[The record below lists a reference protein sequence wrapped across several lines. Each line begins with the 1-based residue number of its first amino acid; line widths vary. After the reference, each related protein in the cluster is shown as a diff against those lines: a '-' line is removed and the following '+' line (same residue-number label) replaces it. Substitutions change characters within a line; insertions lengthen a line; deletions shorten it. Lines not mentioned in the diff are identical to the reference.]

1 MRFDP
6 GHELV
11 ITHAGALQTAET
23 PGADVLVLHRGTD
36 LIAVM
41 RCSVTA
47 AIRRVLVE
55 QRRVGRGIE
64 PLVALEHLAVLVL
77 RAIRQ
82 NRVIIRR
89 IPVEL
94 VRELDVLRGV
104 ITKTIDAI
112 GYRASQ
118 VVLHAVGDFL
128 VLGVEIPQAQ
138 QMAVCDLPAVAVVD
152 GSAVV
157 TATALLPRVEEAR
170 ILPVTLN
177 GLNTVHHQLHDDT
190 DAMLVR
196 LRGHLLDFLF
206 GADDLVADACAGG
219 LVHVIP
225 VLGELHTLHR
235 TLDRAD
241 RDRLD

>member
-1 MRFDP
+1 
-6 GHELV
+6 
-11 ITHAGALQTAET
+11 
-23 PGADVLVLHRGTD
+23 
-36 LIAVM
+36 M

-177 GLNTVHHQLHDDT
+177 GVPIGGEVVDDGVGDDT